1 MNRHPSRSV
10 LRQILD
16 EPGAVPEPDRIHA
29 AACAACLRHSEA
41 MAADAGVAAA
51 ALSGAVPAVD
61 ADVDPAPALRRLR
74 SVETGVVPPRPTF
87 VDRLR
92 TRMQLARRRSLRV
105 GAILAVV
112 VATMG
117 TLVATGGASD
127 IIKIFQPESF
137 VAVPIDITSLGNLPD
152 LSGYGSVQVLQ
163 LPRASAASSLAD
175 AGSSSGLHLLATGKL
190 PAGIKGDPTFHVVS
204 AGSAS
209 FTFSTA
215 AASASAGKLGQ
226 ALPALPANLD
236 GSTLTLSGGPVVIE
250 TVGSQQSLGSFS
262 APSFG
267 GSGTAPS
274 RGALPPGSPPKATAS
289 MPNEAHHGLL
299 GGLGGIPQLVIVQ
312 MKAPVLYSNGPTVAQ
327 YENALLSM
335 PGVPPSLASQIK
347 ALGDLSS
354 TLPIPIPTSLASA
367 HAADINGAPGLVI
380 GDTTGIASGVV
391 WQSHG
396 QVYGVA
402 GSLTDRQVVAI
413 ARSMH

>member
-1 MNRHPSRSV
+1 VNRHPSRSV

-29 AACAACLRHSEA
+29 ASCAACLRRSEA
-41 MAADAGVAAA
+41 MAADAAVAAA
-51 ALSGAVPAVD
+51 ALSGAVSAVD
-61 ADVDPAPALRRLR
+61 ADIDLAPALRRLR
-74 SVETGVVPPRPTF
+74 SAETGAVPPRPTF
-87 VDRLR
+87 VDRLQ
-92 TRMQLARRRSLRV
+92 TRIQLARRRSLRV
-105 GAILAVV
+105 GAVLAVV
-112 VATMG
+112 VVSMG

-127 IIKIFQPESF
+127 IIQIFQPESF
-137 VAVPIDITSLGNLPD
+137 VAVPIDVTSLGTLPD
-152 LSGYGSVQVLQ
+152 LSGYGSVRVLQ
-163 LPRASAASSLAD
+163 PPRPSAASSLAE
-175 AGSSSGLHLLATGKL
+175 AASGSGLHLLATGKL
-190 PAGIKGDPTFHVVS
+190 PAGVKGDPAFHVLS

-236 GSTLTLSGGPVVIE
+236 GSSLTLSGGPVVIE
-250 TVGSQQSLGSFS
+250 TVGSQQSLGPFS
-262 APSFG
+262 VPKSG
-267 GSGTAPS
+267 GSGTAP
-274 RGALPPGSPPKATAS
+274 
-289 MPNEAHHGLL
+289 NEAHQGIL

-312 MKAPVLYSNGPTVAQ
+312 MKAPVLYSDGPTVAQ
-327 YENALLSM
+327 YEDALLSM
-335 PGVPPSLASQIK
+335 PGVPPSLASQIR

>member
-29 AACAACLRHSEA
+29 ASCATCLRHSEA
-41 MAADAGVAAA
+41 MAADAGVAVA
-51 ALSGAVPAVD
+51 ALTGAVSAVD
-61 ADVDPAPALRRLR
+61 AAVDPAPALRRLR
-74 SVETGVVPPRPTF
+74 SAETGAVPARPTL

-105 GAILAVV
+105 GAIAAVV
-112 VATMG
+112 VASMG
-117 TLVATGGASD
+117 TLVATGVASNV
-127 IIKIFQPESF
+127 IQIFQPENF
-137 VAVPIDITSLGNLPD
+137 VAVPIDITSLGTLPD
-152 LSGYGSVQVLQ
+152 LTGYGSVRVLQ
-163 LPRASAASSLAD
+163 PPRATAASSLAD
-175 AGSSSGLHLLATGKL
+175 AASSSGLHLLTPGKL
-190 PAGIKGDPTFHVVS
+190 PAGGKGDPAFHVLS

-209 FTFSTA
+209 FMFSKT
-215 AASASAGKLGQ
+215 AASASAGKLGKG
-226 ALPALPANLD
+226 LPALPANLD
-236 GSTLTLSGGPVVIE
+236 GSSLTLSGGPVVIE
-250 TVGSQQSLGSFS
+250 TLGSQQGLGSFGTS
-262 APSFG
+262 STSSG
-267 GSGTAPS
+267 GSGA
-274 RGALPPGSPPKATAS
+274 G
-289 MPNEAHHGLL
+289 PNEAHHGLL
-299 GGLGGIPQLVIVQ
+299 GNLVGIPQLVIVQ

-367 HAADINGAPGLVI
+367 HSADINGSPGLVI

-396 QVYGVA
+396 LVYGVA

>member
-16 EPGAVPEPDRIHA
+16 EPGGVPEPDRTHA
-29 AACAACLRHSEA
+29 AACAACRRHSEA

-51 ALSGAVPAVD
+51 ALRGAVPLVD

-74 SVETGVVPPRPTF
+74 SAETGVVPPRPTF

-92 TRMQLARRRSLRV
+92 TRIQLARRRSLRV
-105 GAILAVV
+105 GAVVAVV
-112 VATMG
+112 VASMG
-117 TLVATGGASD
+117 TLAATGAASN
-127 IIKIFQPESF
+127 IIQIFQPESF
-137 VAVPIDITSLGNLPD
+137 VAVPIDVTSLGSLPD
-152 LSGYGSVQVLQ
+152 LSGYGSVRVLQ
-163 LPRASAASSLAD
+163 VPQGSTASSLA
-175 AGSSSGLHLLATGKL
+175 AASSSSGLHLLATGKL
-190 PAGIKGDPTFHVVS
+190 PAGIKGDPAFHVLS

-226 ALPALPANLD
+226 TLPALPANLD
-236 GSTLTLSGGPVVIE
+236 GSSLTLSGGPVVIE
-250 TVGSQQSLGSFS
+250 TVGSQQSLGPFS
-262 APSFG
+262 APKSG
-267 GSGTAPS
+267 GSGAAPS
-274 RGALPPGSPPKATAS
+274 
-289 MPNEAHHGLL
+289 EARHGFLAN
-299 GGLGGIPQLVIVQ
+299 LGGIPQLVIVQ

-335 PGVPPSLASQIK
+335 PGVPPSLASQIR

-354 TLPIPIPTSLASA
+354 TLPIPIPTSLAAA

-396 QVYGVA
+396 LVYGVA

>member
-16 EPGAVPEPDRIHA
+16 EPGGVPEPDRVHA
-29 AACAACLRHSEA
+29 AACTTCRRRSEA

-51 ALSGAVPAVD
+51 ALSGAVPAVG

-74 SVETGVVPPRPTF
+74 SAETGVVPPRPTF
-87 VDRLR
+87 VDRVR
-92 TRMQLARRRSLRV
+92 TRIQLASRRSLRV

-112 VATMG
+112 VASMG
-117 TLVATGGASD
+117 TLVATGAASN
-127 IIKIFQPESF
+127 IIQIFQPESF
-137 VAVPIDITSLGNLPD
+137 VAVPIDVTSLGSLPD
-152 LSGYGSVQVLQ
+152 LSGYGSVHMLQV
-163 LPRASAASSLAD
+163 PRGASASSLAD
-175 AGSSSGLHLLATGKL
+175 AASSSGLHLLATGKL
-190 PAGIKGDPTFHVVS
+190 PSTIKGDPAFHVLS

-236 GSTLTLSGGPVVIE
+236 GSSLTLSGGPVVIE
-250 TVGSQQSLGSFS
+250 TLGSQQIPGLFS
-262 APSFG
+262 APKSG
-267 GSGTAPS
+267 GN
-274 RGALPPGSPPKATAS
+274 GAA
-289 MPNEAHHGLL
+289 PNEAHRGLL
-299 GGLGGIPQLVIVQ
+299 GNLGGIPQLVIVQ

-335 PGVPPSLASQIK
+335 PGVPPSLASQIR

-396 QVYGVA
+396 LVYGVA

>member
-1 MNRHPSRSV
+1 MNRHSSRSV

-29 AACAACLRHSEA
+29 ASCAACRRRSEA

-51 ALSGAVPAVD
+51 ALSGAVPAVG
-61 ADVDPAPALRRLR
+61 ADLDPAPSLRRLR
-74 SVETGVVPPRPTF
+74 SAEPGVVPPRPAF
-87 VDRLR
+87 VDRVR
-92 TRMQLARRRSLRV
+92 TRIQLARRRSLRV
-105 GAILAVV
+105 GAILALV
-112 VATMG
+112 VASMG

-137 VAVPIDITSLGNLPD
+137 VAVPIDITSLGSFPD
-152 LSGYGSVQVLQ
+152 LTGYGSVRVLQ
-163 LPRASAASSLAD
+163 SPRATAASSLAD
-175 AGSSSGLHLLATGKL
+175 AASSSGLHLLAAGKL
-190 PAGIKGDPTFHVVS
+190 PSGVKGDPAFHVLS

-215 AASASAGKLGQ
+215 AASASAGKLGK
-226 ALPALPANLD
+226 ALPALPAKLD
-236 GSTLTLSGGPVVIE
+236 GSSLTLSGGPVVIE
-250 TVGSQQSLGSFS
+250 TVGTQHNLGPFS
-262 APSFG
+262 PPSSG
-267 GSGTAPS
+267 GSGTAPD
-274 RGALPPGSPPKATAS
+274 
-289 MPNEAHHGLL
+289 EAHHGLL

-312 MKAPVLYSNGPTVAQ
+312 MKAPVLYSDGPTVAQ
-327 YENALLSM
+327 YEDALLSM
-335 PGVPPSLASQIK
+335 PGVPPSLASQIR

-367 HAADINGAPGLVI
+367 HSADINGSPGLVI

-396 QVYGVA
+396 LVYGVA

>member
-1 MNRHPSRSV
+1 VNRHPSRSV

-29 AACAACLRHSEA
+29 ASCAACLRRSEA
-41 MAADAGVAAA
+41 MAADAGVAEA

-61 ADVDPAPALRRLR
+61 AGVDPALRRLR
-74 SVETGVVPPRPTF
+74 RAETGVVPPRPTF
-87 VDRLR
+87 VDRLQ
-92 TRMQLARRRSLRV
+92 TRIQLARRRSLRV
-105 GAILAVV
+105 GAVLAVV
-112 VATMG
+112 VVSMG

-127 IIKIFQPESF
+127 IIQIFQPESF
-137 VAVPIDITSLGNLPD
+137 VAVPIDVTSLGTLPD
-152 LSGYGSVQVLQ
+152 LSGYGSVRVLQ
-163 LPRASAASSLAD
+163 APRASAASGLTEA
-175 AGSSSGLHLLATGKL
+175 ASSSGLHLLATGKL
-190 PAGIKGDPTFHVVS
+190 PSGVKGEPAFHVLS

-226 ALPALPANLD
+226 ALPALPAKLD
-236 GSTLTLSGGPVVIE
+236 GSSLTLSGGPVVIE
-250 TVGSQQSLGSFS
+250 TVGSQQSLGPFS
-262 APSFG
+262 APKSG

-274 RGALPPGSPPKATAS
+274 
-289 MPNEAHHGLL
+289 EAHHGLL
-299 GGLGGIPQLVIVQ
+299 GGLDGIPQLVIVQ
-312 MKAPVLYSNGPTVAQ
+312 MKAPVLYSDGPTVAQ
-327 YENALLSM
+327 YEDALLSM
-335 PGVPPSLASQIK
+335 PGVPPSLASQIR

-367 HAADINGAPGLVI
+367 HAADINGAPGLVV

>member
-1 MNRHPSRSV
+1 VNRHSSRSV

-16 EPGAVPEPDRIHA
+16 EPGAVLEPDRIHA
-29 AACAACLRHSEA
+29 ASCATCRRRSEA

-51 ALSGAVPAVD
+51 ALSGAVSAVD
-61 ADVDPAPALRRLR
+61 GDVDPAPALRRLR
-74 SVETGVVPPRPTF
+74 SAETGVVPPRPTF
-87 VDRLR
+87 VDRLQ
-92 TRMQLARRRSLRV
+92 TRIQLARRRSLRV

-112 VATMG
+112 VASMG

-137 VAVPIDITSLGNLPD
+137 VAVPIDVTSLGTLPD
-152 LSGYGSVQVLQ
+152 LSGYGSVRVLHS
-163 LPRASAASSLAD
+163 PRASAASSLAD
-175 AGSSSGLHLLATGKL
+175 AASSSGLHLLATGKL
-190 PAGIKGDPTFHVVS
+190 PSGVKGDPAFHVLS

-236 GSTLTLSGGPVVIE
+236 GSSLTLSGGPVVIE
-250 TVGSQQSLGSFS
+250 TVGSHQSLGPFS
-262 APSFG
+262 APKSG
-267 GSGTAPS
+267 GSGT
-274 RGALPPGSPPKATAS
+274 T
-289 MPNEAHHGLL
+289 PNEAHHGLL

-312 MKAPVLYSNGPTVAQ
+312 MKAPVLYSDGPTVTQ
-327 YENALLSM
+327 YEDALLSM
-335 PGVPPSLASQIK
+335 PGVPPSLASQIR

>member
-29 AACAACLRHSEA
+29 ASCAACLRRSEA
-41 MAADAGVAAA
+41 MAADAAVAAA
-51 ALSGAVPAVD
+51 ALSGAVWAVD
-61 ADVDPAPALRRLR
+61 ADVDLAPALRRLR
-74 SVETGVVPPRPTF
+74 SAETGAVPPRPTF
-87 VDRLR
+87 VDRLQ
-92 TRMQLARRRSLRV
+92 TRIQLARRRSLRV
-105 GAILAVV
+105 GAVLAVV
-112 VATMG
+112 VVSMG

-127 IIKIFQPESF
+127 IIQIFQPESF
-137 VAVPIDITSLGNLPD
+137 VAVPIDVTSLGTLPD
-152 LSGYGSVQVLQ
+152 LSGYGSVRVLQ
-163 LPRASAASSLAD
+163 PPRASAASSLAD
-175 AGSSSGLHLLATGKL
+175 AASSSGLHVLATGKL
-190 PAGIKGDPTFHVVS
+190 PSGVKGDPAFHVLS

-226 ALPALPANLD
+226 ALPTLPANLD
-236 GSTLTLSGGPVVIE
+236 GSSLTLSGGPVVIE
-250 TVGSQQSLGSFS
+250 TVGSQQSLGPFS
-262 APSFG
+262 APKSG
-267 GSGTAPS
+267 GSGTV
-274 RGALPPGSPPKATAS
+274 
-289 MPNEAHHGLL
+289 PNESHHGLL
-299 GGLGGIPQLVIVQ
+299 GELGGIPQLVIVQ
-312 MKAPVLYSNGPTVAQ
+312 MKAPVLYSDGPTVAQ
-327 YENALLSM
+327 YEDALLSM
-335 PGVPPSLASQIK
+335 PGVPPSLASQIR

-396 QVYGVA
+396 LVYGVA

-413 ARSMH
+413 ARSMR

>member
-29 AACAACLRHSEA
+29 ASCATCLRRGEA

-51 ALSGAVPAVD
+51 ALSGAVPAVG

-112 VATMG
+112 VASMG

-175 AGSSSGLHLLATGKL
+175 ASSSSGLHLLATGKL
-190 PAGIKGDPTFHVVS
+190 PAGVKGDPAFHVLS

-236 GSTLTLSGGPVVIE
+236 GSSLTLSGGPVVIE
-250 TVGSQQSLGSFS
+250 TVGSQQSLGAFS
-262 APSFG
+262 APKSG
-267 GSGTAPS
+267 GSGTAP
-274 RGALPPGSPPKATAS
+274 
-289 MPNEAHHGLL
+289 NEAHRGLL

-335 PGVPPSLASQIK
+335 PGVPPSLASQIR

>member
-1 MNRHPSRSV
+1 VNRHPSRSV

-16 EPGAVPEPDRIHA
+16 EPGAIPEADRIHA
-29 AACAACLRHSEA
+29 AACATCRRHSEA

-51 ALSGAVPAVD
+51 ALSGAVPAVGADLD
-61 ADVDPAPALRRLR
+61 AAPALRRLR
-74 SVETGVVPPRPTF
+74 SVETGIVPPRPTF
-87 VDRLR
+87 VDRVR
-92 TRMQLARRRSLRV
+92 TRIQLARRRSLRL

-112 VATMG
+112 VASMG
-117 TLVATGGASD
+117 TLVATGAASN
-127 IIKIFQPESF
+127 IIQIFQPESF
-137 VAVPIDITSLGNLPD
+137 VAVPIDVTSLGSLPD
-152 LSGYGSVQVLQ
+152 LSGYGSVHVLQ
-163 LPRASAASSLAD
+163 LPTANAASNLA
-175 AGSSSGLHLLATGKL
+175 AAASSSGLHLLDPGKL
-190 PAGIKGDPTFHVVS
+190 PSGVKGDPAFHVFS

-215 AASASAGKLGQ
+215 AASASASKLGQ

-236 GSTLTLSGGPVVIE
+236 GSSLTLSGGPVVIE
-250 TVGSQQSLGSFS
+250 TVGSQQGLGSFGTS
-262 APSFG
+262 STSSG
-267 GSGTAPS
+267 GSGA
-274 RGALPPGSPPKATAS
+274 A
-289 MPNEAHHGLL
+289 PNEAHHGLL
-299 GGLGGIPQLVIVQ
+299 GNLGGIPQLVIVQ

-396 QVYGVA
+396 LVYGVA

>member
-29 AACAACLRHSEA
+29 ASCATCLRHSEA
-41 MAADAGVAAA
+41 MAADAGVAVA
-51 ALSGAVPAVD
+51 ALTGAVSAVD
-61 ADVDPAPALRRLR
+61 AAVDPAPALRRLR
-74 SVETGVVPPRPTF
+74 SAETGAVPARPTL

-105 GAILAVV
+105 GAIAAVV
-112 VATMG
+112 VASMG
-117 TLVATGGASD
+117 TLVATGVASNV
-127 IIKIFQPESF
+127 IQIFQPENF
-137 VAVPIDITSLGNLPD
+137 VAVPIDITSLGTLPD
-152 LSGYGSVQVLQ
+152 LTGYGSVRVLQ
-163 LPRASAASSLAD
+163 PPRATAASSLAD
-175 AGSSSGLHLLATGKL
+175 AASSSGLHLLAAGKL
-190 PAGIKGDPTFHVVS
+190 PSGVKGDPAFHVLS

-215 AASASAGKLGQ
+215 AASASAGKLGK

-236 GSTLTLSGGPVVIE
+236 GSSLTLSGGPVVIE
-250 TVGSQQSLGSFS
+250 TVGTQHNLGPFS
-262 APSFG
+262 PPSSG
-267 GSGTAPS
+267 GSGTAPD
-274 RGALPPGSPPKATAS
+274 
-289 MPNEAHHGLL
+289 EAHHGLL

-312 MKAPVLYSNGPTVAQ
+312 MKAPVLYSDGPTVAQ
-327 YENALLSM
+327 YEDALLSM
-335 PGVPPSLASQIK
+335 PGVPPSLASQIR

-367 HAADINGAPGLVI
+367 HSADINGSPGLVI

-396 QVYGVA
+396 LVYGVA

>member
-1 MNRHPSRSV
+1 VNRHPSKSV

-16 EPGAVPEPDRIHA
+16 EPGGVPEQDRIHA
-29 AACAACLRHSEA
+29 TACATCRRRSEA
-41 MAADAGVAAA
+41 LAADAGVAAA
-51 ALSGAVPAVD
+51 ALSGAVPAVG

-74 SVETGVVPPRPTF
+74 SAETSVVPPRPTF
-87 VDRLR
+87 VDRIR
-92 TRMQLARRRSLRV
+92 TRVQLARRRSLRV
-105 GAILAVV
+105 GAVLAVV
-112 VATMG
+112 VVSMG

-137 VAVPIDITSLGNLPD
+137 VAVPIDVTSLGSLPD
-152 LSGYGSVQVLQ
+152 LSGYGSVRVLQ
-163 LPRASAASSLAD
+163 LPRATGASSLAE
-175 AGSSSGLHLLATGKL
+175 AASSSGLHLLATGKF
-190 PAGIKGDPTFHVVS
+190 PSGVKGDPAFHVFS

-215 AASASAGKLGQ
+215 AASASANKLGQ

-236 GSTLTLSGGPVVIE
+236 GSSLTLSGGPVVIE
-250 TVGSQQSLGSFS
+250 TVGSQSLGSFGT
-262 APSFG
+262 PSTSSG
-267 GSGTAPS
+267 GSGAAPN
-274 RGALPPGSPPKATAS
+274 G
-289 MPNEAHHGLL
+289 AHHGLL
-299 GGLGGIPQLVIVQ
+299 GDIGTIPQLVIVQ

-396 QVYGVA
+396 LVYGVA